1 MRLKELL
8 LNDDPPLLEMA
19 NLYSHETGLEYG
31 IWIGKIGGQHGPRLK
46 VSNAKGRWRAN
57 DNFTISIEEEPKLK
71 SKKEYMKIS
80 AYDYNQVVKWIQIN
94 FNRLMTLWWMFEH
107 NAVEVY
113 DEENE
118 KTIKMDDIF
127 DELEKV

>member
-8 LNDDPPLLEMA
+8 LNNDPPLLEMA

-46 VSNAKGRWRAN
+46 VSNVKGRWRAN

-71 SKKEYMKIS
+71 SKREYMKIPM
-80 AYDYNQVVKWIQIN
+80 YDYNQVVKWIQIN
-94 FNRLMTLWWMFEH
+94 FDRLMTLWWMFEH

-113 DEENE
+113 DEESE
-118 KTIKMDDIF
+118 KSIKMDDIF